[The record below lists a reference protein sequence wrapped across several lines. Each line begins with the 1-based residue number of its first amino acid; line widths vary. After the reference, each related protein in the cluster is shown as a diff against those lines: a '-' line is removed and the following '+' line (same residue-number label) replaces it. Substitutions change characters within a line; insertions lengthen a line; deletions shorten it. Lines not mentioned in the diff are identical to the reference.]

1 MKQLFHNNGTL
12 YVVLR
17 DMPSH
22 QFEDKNKVVDN
33 TKIKVWKR
41 WLQADHV
48 LRFNERYLFVEVV
61 PEIEFE
67 EINLEE
73 EKNEDSN

>member
-1 MKQLFHNNGTL
+1 MKQLFKHGDNL

-22 QFEDKNKVVDN
+22 QFEDKNQVTDN

-41 WLQADHV
+41 WLEADHV
-48 LRFNERYLFVEVV
+48 LKLDNRYLFVE
-61 PEIEFE
+61 EIKQIEWE
-67 EINLEE
+67 EIKLE
-73 EKNEDSN
+73 

>member
-1 MKQLFHNNGTL
+1 
-12 YVVLR
+12 
-17 DMPSH
+17 MPTH

-41 WLQADHV
+41 WLEADHV
-48 LRFNERYLFVEVV
+48 LKVNDRYLFVEVV

-67 EINLEE
+67 DVEI
-73 EKNEDSN
+73 S

>member
-1 MKQLFHNNGTL
+1 
-12 YVVLR
+12 
-17 DMPSH
+17 MPSH
-22 QFEDKNKVVDN
+22 QFEDKNKIVDN

-61 PEIEFE
+61 PEIEFQ
-67 EINLEE
+67 EINLDQE
-73 EKNEDSN
+73 NEDSN

>member
-1 MKQLFHNNGTL
+1 MKQLFQNNGTL

-17 DMPSH
+17 DMPTH

-41 WLQADHV
+41 GLEADHV
-48 LRFNERYLFVEVV
+48 LKVNDRYLFVEVV

-67 EINLEE
+67 EVKLEE
-73 EKNEDSN
+73 EINEDSN

>member
-17 DMPSH
+17 DMPTH
-22 QFEDKNKVVDN
+22 QFEDKKQVVDN

-41 WLQADHV
+41 WLEADHV
-48 LRFNERYLFVEVV
+48 LKVNDRYLFVEVV
-61 PEIEFE
+61 PEIEFQ
-67 EINLEE
+67 EIKLEE
-73 EKNEDSN
+73 ENETSN